1 MEMMIAA
8 LMGNLAAFSIGWYV
22 RGRWQQHSNS
32 KAQRLLKFGYP
43 SPVNYKIS

>member
-22 RGRWQQHSNS
+22 RGRWRHNKSE
-32 KAQRLLKFGYP
+32 AQRLLKFRYP